1 MTEYPSFSVQLYL
14 IDYYYMNCKGILQK
28 DCILPCSW
36 ANGPIR
42 KFCRT
47 KKNKLPKLKQDNKK
61 KSVKVMP
68 KQIMIFHS
76 KAKKCA
82 LPFTESAM
90 KDLSNFS
97 SFDVEYEGHI
107 YPTVE
112 HAYQALKY
120 SCTQNKNLVSI
131 IRDEFANKT
140 AVQAKSSGSKKEMK
154 KRGVTLD
161 VKCWNEI
168 SLTIMKKL
176 ILSKLQRHPEIRK
189 ILDIARDQNIR
200 LVHFSRMDMYWGAHT
215 NGVEVTG
222 VNHLGEIYMDLM

>member
-1 MTEYPSFSVQLYL
+1 
-14 IDYYYMNCKGILQK
+14 
-28 DCILPCSW
+28 
-36 ANGPIR
+36 
-42 KFCRT
+42 
-47 KKNKLPKLKQDNKK
+47 LKQDKK
-61 KSVKVMP
+61 IVKVKME

-76 KAKKCA
+76 KAKKCSS
-82 LPFTESAM
+82 PFPESAM

-107 YPTVE
+107 YPTIE

-120 SCTQNKNLVSI
+120 SCTQNKDLVGI
-131 IRDEFANKT
+131 IRDEFADKT

-161 VKCWNEI
+161 VKCWNET
-168 SLTIMKKL
+168 SLLIMKKL

-189 ILDIARDQNIR
+189 ILDVAREQNIR

-215 NGVEVTG
+215 NGEEVTG
-222 VNHLGEIYMDLM
+222 LNHLGEIYMDLM